1 LVELAKHIHKTEHK
15 KLTIFIGK
23 GGGLQDWERTILL
36 PIERAN
42 KDCSTR
48 FTNLK
53 VASVRL
59 RSLGFL

>member
-1 LVELAKHIHKTEHK
+1 VRHIHTTENK
-15 KLTIFIGK
+15 KLTNSIGK
-23 GGGLQDWERTILL
+23 GGGSQDWERTIL
-36 PIERAN
+36 PPMERAN